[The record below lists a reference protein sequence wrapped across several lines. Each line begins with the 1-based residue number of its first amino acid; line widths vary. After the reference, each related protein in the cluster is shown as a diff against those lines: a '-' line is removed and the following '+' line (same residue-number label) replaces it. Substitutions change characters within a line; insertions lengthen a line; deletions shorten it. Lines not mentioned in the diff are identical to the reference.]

1 MENALHRFVR
11 LLRLRGLR
19 ISIPEALDAMAC
31 ARQPGMLRDREQLRA
46 AIRVALIKD
55 RRD

>member
-11 LLRLRGLR
+11 LLRLRSVR

-31 ARQPGMLRDREQLRA
+31 AGQPGMLADKAHLKA
-46 AIRVALIKD
+46 ACASR
-55 RRD
+55 